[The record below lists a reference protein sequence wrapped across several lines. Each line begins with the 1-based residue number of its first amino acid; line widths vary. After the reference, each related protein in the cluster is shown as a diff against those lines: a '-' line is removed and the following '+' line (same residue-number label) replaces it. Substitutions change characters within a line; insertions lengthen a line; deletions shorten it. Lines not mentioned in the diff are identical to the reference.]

1 MIGGSKCGGG
11 SVKNCGGGGGG
22 GGGGGSGCSGSE
34 FGTGGRTTALNN
46 STGLITDLGGH
57 PLFFFD
63 RRR

>member
-11 SVKNCGGGGGG
+11 SVKNCGGGGG
-22 GGGGGSGCSGSE
+22 SGCSGSG
-34 FGTGGRTTALNN
+34 FGTGGRATALNN
-46 STGLITDLGGH
+46 STGLITDLGGR